1 MPANY
6 FVEVT
11 FIKSRNRTHY
21 IVGDKFS
28 RYPFCHGN
36 VDTFTF
42 IRKGFSLLARRSG
55 VYADGTILNNDRNG
69 LYQQII
75 KGLLVYYALSDDFP
89 ILKSITIKRIKSRTA
104 DYVYKETST
113 FQQPLRPGVPKKYY
127 MPISFADEILQ
138 ETERAQ
144 ALRIALTYWL
154 KAMNSSD
161 LHFKFDRFWRAYDRL
176 LLYEGN
182 TTRESVGIPCI
193 KNVISDN
200 SALFPISIGITNTY
214 SAIELRSFQWNALFA
229 NKTIGYTKIN
239 ELVRRLTE
247 YSDYRIVS
255 LFRGISNGKKIH
267 HALSNSGNLPIVNN
281 HFAVNAATINDIDL
295 VLLLSLTYTYYIRCR
310 LFHGEVIDS
319 TFKLK
324 ITREDYEVEKLV
336 LLLESVIYE
345 LLSNWRILR

>member
-6 FVEVT
+6 FVEIT
-11 FIKSRNRTHY
+11 FIKSRNRTNY
-21 IVGDKFS
+21 VVGDKTS
-28 RYPFCHGN
+28 DYPFCQGN

-42 IRKGFSLLARRSG
+42 SRKGFTLLARRSG
-55 VYADGTILNNDRNG
+55 VYADGTILNNERNG

-75 KGLLVYYALSDDFP
+75 KGLLVYYALSNDFP

-104 DYVYKETST
+104 NYVYTETNS
-113 FQQPLRPGVPKKYY
+113 FQQPLKPGVPKKYY
-127 MPISFADEILQ
+127 LPIPFADEILQ
-138 ETERAQ
+138 ETEKAQ

-161 LHFKFDRFWRAYDRL
+161 SYFRFDRLWKAYDRL

-182 TTRESVGIPCI
+182 TTQERVGIPSI
-193 KNVISDN
+193 KILISNN
-200 SALFPISIGITNTY
+200 SALFPISVGITNAY
-214 SAIELRSFQWNALFA
+214 SSVELRSFQWNALFA
-229 NKTIGYTKIN
+229 NKTIGYTKID

-255 LFRGISNGKKIH
+255 LFQGISNGRKIH
-267 HALSNSGNLPIVNN
+267 QALSNSGNLPIVNN
-281 HFAVNAATINDIDL
+281 HFAVNAATNHDIDL

-324 ITREDYEVEKLV
+324 STKEDFEVEKLTV
-336 LLLESVIYE
+336 LLESVIFE
-345 LLSNWRILR
+345 LLSSWGILR